1 MQEVFL
7 MISEMNDLAT
17 VISYKKIKQHH
28 HYPQQREN
36 FTSEWNERLHKWAER
51 TSSQARLTGI
61 GEDVKKT
68 FGFEWRAAVAAWRE
82 VLRLR
87 STKNKSR
94 PMAAW
99 IFGGDGGSWTRVPE
113 RSVSGIYMLVLPTE
127 FNPPA
132 LPANGPAK
140 GRSAVK
146 SRGETQM
153 LSFSARTL
161 PAPLSLSVRQG
172 NDVAD

>member
-28 HYPQQREN
+28 HYPRQREN

-68 FGFEWRAAVAAWRE
+68 FGFEWRAAAAAWSE
-82 VLRLR
+82 ALRLR
-87 STKNKSR
+87 SPKIKAALL
-94 PMAAW
+94 AAW
-99 IFGGDGGSWTRVPE
+99 IFGGGEGSWTPVPARIDE
-113 RSVSGIYMLVLPTE
+113 NVYMFILSLIFFVLCLSRQSGLAPDYP
-127 FNPPA
+127 FY
-132 LPANGPAK
+132 
-140 GRSAVK
+140 K
-146 SRGETQM
+146 SRLWPDGEITE
-153 LSFSARTL
+153 
-161 PAPLSLSVRQG
+161 QG
-172 NDVAD
+172 YWMTFNSP